1 MIISIY
7 PLEKNSHVTPVR
19 PHPVV
24 THLVPEG
31 MLLVEDIRHT
41 GDTREVYCAGE
52 DSLRRVMSLLKF
64 WEL

>member
-1 MIISIY
+1 M
-7 PLEKNSHVTPVR
+7 EPVL

-31 MLLVEDIRHT
+31 MLLEEEARQT
-41 GDTREVYCAGE
+41 GDTREVNCAGD
-52 DSLRRVMSLLKF
+52 DSFSRVMSLLKF